1 MVDGTKLGKRGIKM
15 RYQLMAV
22 VSAAAL
28 LTACESSMD
37 KNAVTG
43 AGDNWPNPSASVD
56 GPIPGSAADFH
67 KNVSDTVHFDLDKYA
82 LSDEAKGAVSA
93 QAEWLKK
100 WPSVNVVVEGHCDQ
114 RGTTEYNMAL
124 GERRAQSVKDALVS
138 AGVEAVRIEVVS
150 YGKEHPLDAATTEA
164 AYAANR
170 RGVTVVR

>member
-1 MVDGTKLGKRGIKM
+1 M

-28 LTACESSMD
+28 LSACESSMD
-37 KNAVTG
+37 KNATTG
-43 AGDNWPNPSASVD
+43 AGDNWPNPSAAVD

-67 KNVSDTVHFDLDKYA
+67 KNVADTVYFDLDKHAVADAGQTA
-82 LSDEAKGAVSA
+82 LNA

-100 WPSVNVVVEGHCDQ
+100 WPSVIIVVEGHCDQ

-124 GERRAQSVKDALVS
+124 GERRAQSIKNHLVS
-138 AGVEAVRIEVVS
+138 QGIDAGRIEVVS
-150 YGKEHPLDAATTEA
+150 YGKEHPLDAGTTEA